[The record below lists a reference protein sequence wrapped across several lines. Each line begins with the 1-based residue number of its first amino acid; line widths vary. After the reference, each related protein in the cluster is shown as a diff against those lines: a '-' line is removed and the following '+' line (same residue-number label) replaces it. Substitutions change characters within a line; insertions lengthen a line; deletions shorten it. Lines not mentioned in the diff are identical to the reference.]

1 MRTAIASA
9 LMVLLVG
16 CGNGKTSTS
25 APADISGTWRII
37 LTENQALTVSLTHSG
52 SLPPDPNPTE
62 IAISLGQSN
71 GIVTESGNI
80 YSGNT
85 GCETSSWSWY
95 NTGPYTTGWN
105 FGTDSFAF
113 DSGLV
118 SGNTVT
124 LNFVEAES
132 FPSAQPLQSGTLKL
146 IGTVQNGVIS
156 GTFIDTCVPSVNG
169 SAHIV
174 TAVKIATFPPTA
186 WP

>member
-1 MRTAIASA
+1 MRTVFILASIF
-9 LMVLLVG
+9 VLVG
-16 CGNGKTSTS
+16 CGDNKPTGGAT
-25 APADISGTWRII
+25 DVSGTWKII
-37 LTENQALTVSLTHSG
+37 LTENQALTVSLTQSG
-52 SLPPDPNPTE
+52 PITVDPNPTE

-71 GIVTESGNI
+71 GILTGSGKI

-118 SGNTVT
+118 SGNTVSIN
-124 LNFVEAES
+124 LVEAES
-132 FPSAQPLQSGTLKL
+132 FQSSPALQSGTLKL
-146 IGTVQNGVIS
+146 VGTEQNGVIT
-156 GTFIDTCVPSVNG
+156 GTFTDTCVPSANG
-169 SAHIV
+169 GAHIF
-174 TAVKIATFPPTA
+174 TAVKIATLPPTS